1 MQRRPCCTPSVT
13 GEDAAGWLGVRA
25 RGGHAGGEGPEAVSA
40 PSPWLSRPHWTWALK
55 GALDLKVQ
63 SPTPSPTTFCTV
75 GLSWVVGG
83 DEEELSR
90 QEEVR
95 LELRSMAYD
104 GMARGWD
111 GGGWGAVSVGIDGM
125 DGEERWSAAW
135 MEGRCAHVDGQW
147 GRRWNEQC

>member
-1 MQRRPCCTPSVT
+1 M
-13 GEDAAGWLGVRA
+13 
-25 RGGHAGGEGPEAVSA
+25 GGHAGGEGPEGVSV
-40 PSPWLSRPHWTWALK
+40 PSPWLSRPHWAWGVK
-55 GALDLKVQ
+55 GALDPKVE
-63 SPTPSPTTFCTV
+63 SPTPSPTTFCIV
-75 GLSWVVGG
+75 GLGWVVGG

-111 GGGWGAVSVGIDGM
+111 GGGWGAVSVGTDGT
-125 DGEERWSAAW
+125 DGEERRSVAW

-147 GRRWNEQC
+147 GRGWNEQC